1 MEKLR
6 RILIVDGHTLLSAG
20 LRVLLAGEADIELVV
35 EADQDREAAPADG
48 KLAPHLLLVDGTTP
62 GMNLVDTVAQIK
74 RRYPDAR
81 LLLIMPHKTG
91 GFDLARLQAGID
103 GCIRKDATHEEL
115 RAAIRGM
122 LQGRSCLDIGGFANA
137 VDAHPGGRRS
147 GAANALDA
155 LTQRERD
162 VLKLVAAGKSS
173 RHIAECLSLSVN
185 TVGKHRAN
193 LMAKLDVHNAAGL
206 TACAIGRGLLAN
218 PTL

>member
-1 MEKLR
+1 MKKLQ
-6 RILIVDGHTLLSAG
+6 RILIVDGHTLLNAG
-20 LRVLLAGEADIELVV
+20 LRVLLAGETDFELVV
-35 EADQDREAAPADG
+35 ETDQDREAAPADG
-48 KLAPHLLLVDGTTP
+48 TLAPQLLLLDGTTP
-62 GMNLVDTVAQIK
+62 GMNVVAAVAQIR

-91 GFDLARLQAGID
+91 GSELARLQAGVD
-103 GCIRKDATHEEL
+103 GFIRKDAAHEEL
-115 RAAIRGM
+115 RAAIRSV
-122 LQGRSCLDIGGFANA
+122 LQGESFLGIGGFANA
-137 VDAHPGGRRS
+137 ADFHPGGGRS
-147 GAANALDA
+147 GAANDLDA

-162 VLKLVAAGKSS
+162 VLKLVASGKSS
-173 RHIAECLSLSVN
+173 KHIAECLRLSVN

>member
-6 RILIVDGHTLLSAG
+6 RILIIDGNALFRAG
-20 LRVLLAGEADIELVV
+20 VRALLAEEADIEFVD
-35 EADQDREAAPADG
+35 ETDQARGAASADG
-48 KLAPHLLLVDGTTP
+48 KQAPHLLLLDASMP
-62 GMNLVDTVAQIK
+62 GMNVVDAMVQIK
-74 RRYPDAR
+74 RRYPHAR

-91 GFDLARLQAGID
+91 DFILASLQAGAD

-115 RAAIRGM
+115 RAAIRSV
-122 LQGRSCLDIGGFANA
+122 LQGESCLGMCVSANGF
-137 VDAHPGGRRS
+137 DAHPGERRS
-147 GAANALDA
+147 SAASALDA

-173 RHIAECLSLSVN
+173 KHIAECLRLSVN